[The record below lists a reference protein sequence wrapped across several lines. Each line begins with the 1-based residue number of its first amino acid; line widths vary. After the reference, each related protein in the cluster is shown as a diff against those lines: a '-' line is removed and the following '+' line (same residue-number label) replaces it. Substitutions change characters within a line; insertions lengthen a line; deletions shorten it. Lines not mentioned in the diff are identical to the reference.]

1 MARNKRIRQEQLAGM
16 KKRNAVVTQKANT
29 SSRGQ
34 GRIKRSELLELL
46 VQLSEENDA
55 LKKENERLH
64 AQLEERS
71 IAIEEA
77 GSIAEAALRLNGVF
91 KAAQD
96 AADDYLAN
104 VRGVASNPNRVQ
116 PDEQDLPVEQ
126 ETTSAIPL
134 TIPMV
139 EQADGEQLVTDDQGE
154 GDEDEPRRPRHA
166 R

>member
-1 MARNKRIRQEQLAGM
+1 MRQEQLAGM
-16 KKRNAVVTQKANT
+16 NKRNAAVTQKANT

-34 GRIKRSELLELL
+34 GRIKRSELLDLL

-55 LKKENERLH
+55 LKEENERLR

-96 AADDYLAN
+96 AVDDYLAS

-116 PDEQDLPVEQ
+116 PDEQDLPVGQ

-139 EQADGEQLVTDDQGE
+139 EQADGEQLATDDQGE